1 MKRFYSSMLAALIVA
16 VFLPLI
22 PAAAQSVSYNAA
34 YQNEPTI
41 GTTTLNGVTYTTVG
55 YQGLYNTMEAGM
67 PSLPVEYIRFSVP
80 WNATDFSVKAT
91 CAKVRMIPLNYP
103 VLPSQTLD
111 GGGFTLP
118 DVNAYATGST
128 FPAQVAQLLGEDRLA
143 GENHTVSVAVMPVTY
158 SRGISG
164 DAIHVAESVH
174 LTLSYKL
181 IDPTGLTPM
190 YRRDTT
196 LRNQGFDFTRSLVV
210 NPDDVRDNA
219 FFPSGGTG
227 LRMPDEQLTVDNPS
241 TYIIVTSGN
250 LRHSLRRLA
259 ALKQQKGYKVKTVT
273 LQEAIND
280 PWASGGDYY
289 YGQMGDSMLI
299 NTHDYGKLRQYLKI
313 NYFYHGTQYALLAGD
328 SIPYASC
335 SGIDTD
341 VYYSDVN
348 GYWGNG
354 YSDPGD
360 LFVGRLFGYGNREFD
375 NYTDK
380 LFRYELNP
388 GKGDRSYLSQALSMR
403 LRGAYL
409 SYDYT
414 EDLNDIYPNV
424 TLLDPES
431 EEYELT
437 GNGLLDTIRTNNYC
451 FIKTF
456 TDGFPSGIKVYD
468 YEYNELYHY
477 LWAIDT
483 MKVAPNVTDN
493 EIGNGLNLMGNK
505 DYPAVYFSSL
515 GQTMPYRTVT
525 GYGTGPNFG
534 KSFTM
539 GKDYGGPAFLGLTH
553 DLSAEKAKEFTGK
566 FLDKIRSYT
575 KITDALLRAQRSGIY
590 KEEIV
595 LSYNFLGDPA
605 LDLWTGIPLE
615 YSGVTV
621 ARSNNAILVTGLTTG
636 ATVSYCSNDGS
647 VGQVEATSSSVNL
660 NDVDPNSTV
669 MVYAHNY
676 IPYIAPL
683 VLQNT
688 DLDQSQYVIADE
700 VLVGRQVD
708 NGRANGDVTV
718 KANAEYEIEAAG
730 EVRLA
735 GGFTVEKGA
744 AFAIRPAS
752 F

>member
-1 MKRFYSSMLAALIVA
+1 MLAALIVA

-158 SRGISG
+158 SRGIGG
-164 DAIHVAESVH
+164 DTLQVAESVN
-174 LTLSYKL
+174 LTLSYSL
-181 IDPTGLTPM
+181 MTPNGLTPK

-196 LRNQGFDFTRSLVV
+196 LRNKGFDFTRSLVV
-210 NPDDVRDNA
+210 NPGDVRDNA
-219 FFPSGGTG
+219 YFPSGGTG

-259 ALKQQKGYKVKTVT
+259 ALKRQKGIPVKIVT
-273 LQEAIND
+273 LAEAIND

-289 YGQMGDSMLI
+289 YGEMGDSTLI

-328 SIPYASC
+328 SIPYYS
-335 SGIDTD
+335 SYGTD
-341 VYYSDVN
+341 LYYSDMN
-348 GYWGNG
+348 GHWSYGQPN
-354 YSDPGD
+354 YGD
-360 LFVGRLFGYGNREFD
+360 LNVGRLFGSASREFG

-388 GKGDRSYLSQALSMR
+388 GKGDRSYLGRALSAM
-403 LRGAYL
+403 L
-409 SYDYT
+409 SEIYMGYDGT
-414 EDLNDIYPNV
+414 GEMSNLFPNV
-424 TLLDPES
+424 TQMYPGLDDI
-431 EEYELT
+431 ELS
-437 GNGLLDTIRTNNYC
+437 GCDLLDTIRTNRYG

-456 TDGFPSGIKVYD
+456 NEGFPSGIKVND
-468 YEYNELYHY
+468 DSYNELYHY

-483 MKVAPNVTDN
+483 LKVAPNVIDSET
-493 EIGNGLNLMGNK
+493 GNGLNLMDNK

-515 GQTMPYRTVT
+515 GQTMPYYAVA

-553 DLSAEKAKEFTGK
+553 SLNVSKASVFTK
-566 FLDKIRSYT
+566 SFLDILRSQT
-575 KITDALLRAQRSGIY
+575 VITNAMKRAQVTHYSPY
-590 KEEIV
+590 YDEESI
-595 LSYNFLGDPA
+595 LYYNYLGDPI
-605 LDLWTGIPLE
+605 LDLWTGVPLE

-621 ARSNNAILVTGLTTG
+621 ARTNSSISVTGINSG
-636 ATVSYCSNDGS
+636 ATVSYCDNGGS
-647 VGQVEATSSSVNL
+647 VGKVTATSSSVSL
-660 NDVDPNSTV
+660 ADVNPNSTI
-669 MVYAHNY
+669 MVYSHNY

-688 DLDQSQYVIADE
+688 DLDQSQYVIAGE
-700 VLVGRQVD
+700 VLAGRQVD
-708 NGRANGDVTV
+708 SSRTNGDVTV
-718 KANAEYEIEAAG
+718 KNGSEYEIEAAG
-730 EVRLA
+730 EVKLA